1 MALRGVVEQL
11 TEEHMERQESRRR
24 IVGDERESLAA
35 EYARRY
41 DAGSSIRAIAAE
53 SGRSYGFVHRVLAE
67 NGISLR
73 ARGGDT
79 KRRNPN

>member
-1 MALRGVVEQL
+1 MDKR
-11 TEEHMERQESRRR
+11 ESRRR
-24 IVGDERESLAA
+24 IVGGERESLAA
-35 EYARRY
+35 EYARKY
-41 DAGSSIRAIAAE
+41 EAGSSIRSIAAE

-67 NGISLR
+67 SGVLFR